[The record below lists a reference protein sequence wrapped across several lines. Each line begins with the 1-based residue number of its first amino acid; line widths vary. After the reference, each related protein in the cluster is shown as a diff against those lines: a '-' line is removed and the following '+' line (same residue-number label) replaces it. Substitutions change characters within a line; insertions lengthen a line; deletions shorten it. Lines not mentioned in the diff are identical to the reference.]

1 VTEQTPRDDA
11 FDAIFGSDDQQ
22 PQPATPDV
30 AAPGS
35 PAPTSRR
42 EARERAERARADA
55 TQTSIP
61 TNVPDATAP
70 TPGNASDAGAALA
83 AAGTVNAADADPEAT
98 DAAATGPE
106 KTTPPAKKQS
116 RAARRAAGSDYPPRE
131 KRKKTGWIAALVVL
145 ALVGGIGGGALYVWN
160 TFEPQIRTVM
170 GWQEPIDYEG
180 SGTGEAMVS
189 IAAGDTGIDI
199 ARTLENRGVT
209 KTTDAFYELL
219 LTQSS
224 EPVFHPG
231 VYKLAKKMSAE
242 AALDALLD
250 PDNKIERT
258 VLLREGI
265 TGAEILTEL
274 SAGTEIPLK
283 ELQAAVADP
292 SIYGIPEAAPSIEG
306 WLFPALYTFD
316 PDLSAKEVIQ
326 VLVDRTNTSL
336 DDAGVPAADR
346 ERILTIAS
354 IIQREARQDDDFYK
368 VSRVIYNR
376 LAANMKLEMDSTAQ
390 YGDNAEPGTVWSTKE
405 ALESDNPWNTYKR
418 TGLPV
423 GPIASPGDTAIAAA
437 MKPADGSWLFFVTVN
452 LETGE
457 TVFSNTVAEHDA
469 AVKKLRAWC
478 KSNPDKGC

>member
-11 FDAIFGSDDQQ
+11 FDAIFGPDERKTDA
-22 PQPATPDV
+22 PATPDV
-30 AAPGS
+30 ATAGGSAPM
-35 PAPTSRR
+35 SRR
-42 EARERAERARADA
+42 EARERAERARAEA
-55 TQTSIP
+55 TPEPVP
-61 TNVPDATAP
+61 TNVTE
-70 TPGNASDAGAALA
+70 AAESSA
-83 AAGTVNAADADPEAT
+83 ANPT
-98 DAAATGPE
+98 DAAESGTVAGASTPE
-106 KTTPPAKKQS
+106 TPKAPP
-116 RAARRAAGSDYPPRE
+116 RNRTARRAVAYDYPPRE

-145 ALVGGIGGGALYVWN
+145 VLVGGIGGGGLYVWKA
-160 TFEPQIRTVM
+160 FEPQIRTVM

-199 ARTLENRGVT
+199 ARTLESRGVT

-231 VYKLAKKMSAE
+231 VYKLANKMSAQ

-250 PDNKIERT
+250 PENKIERT

-274 SAGTEIPLK
+274 SAGTEIPL
-283 ELQAAVADP
+283 EDLQAAVADP
-292 SIYGIPEAAPSIEG
+292 TIYGIPAAAPSIEG

-316 PDLSAKEVIQ
+316 PDLSAQEVIR
-326 VLVDRTNTSL
+326 VLVDRTISSL
-336 DDAGVPAADR
+336 DEAGVPAADR

-376 LAANMKLEMDSTAQ
+376 LAADMKLEMDSTAQ

-405 ALESDNPWNTYKR
+405 ALESDNPWNTYKH

-437 MKPADGSWLFFVTVN
+437 MAPVEGSWLFFVTVN

-478 KSNPDKGC
+478 KTNPDKGC